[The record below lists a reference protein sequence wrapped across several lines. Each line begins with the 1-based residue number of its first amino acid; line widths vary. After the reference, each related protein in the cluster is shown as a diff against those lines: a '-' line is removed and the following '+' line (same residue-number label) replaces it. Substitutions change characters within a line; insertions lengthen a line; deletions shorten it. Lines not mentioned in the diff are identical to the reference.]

1 MQVKSKKEI
10 YDIAMY
16 EITQKKLLAPNIYY
30 MEVYAP
36 RVAASA
42 LPGQFVIVR
51 TGELGE
57 RIPLTVVD
65 YDREKGTVA
74 IVVQIVGASS
84 RKICALEQN
93 DCFTDF
99 VGPLGHPSEFVH
111 ESDEELRSKKRLFI
125 AGGVGAA
132 PVYPQVKWLR
142 ERGASADV
150 IIGGKTQDFI
160 LLEKEMEVL
169 GATLHIA
176 TDDGSRGYHG
186 LVTGLFKQLMDSGA
200 RFDQVIAIG
209 PMIMMKF
216 AALATKE
223 YGIPTIASLNSM
235 MVDGTGMCGACRVT
249 VGGKVRFTCVDG
261 PEFDAHQVDF
271 DLAMR
276 RGAMFREEEK
286 ERDCRC
292 MEQLADKA
300 ANNQ

>member
-1 MQVKSKKEI
+1 
-10 YDIAMY
+10 MY
-16 EITQKKLLAPNIYY
+16 EIVEQRLLAPNIFY
-30 MEVYAP
+30 MDVLAP

-57 RIPLTVVD
+57 RIPLTIVD
-65 YDREKGTVA
+65 YDKEKGTVA
-74 IVVQIVGASS
+74 IVIQVVGASS
-84 RKICALEQN
+84 RKICALKKG
-93 DCFTDF
+93 DYFTDF

-111 ESDEELRSKKRLFI
+111 ESDEELRAKKRLFI

-150 IIGGKTQDFI
+150 IIGGKTKDFI
-160 LLEKEMEVL
+160 LLDKEMEAL
-169 GATLHIA
+169 GAQVYIA

-186 LVTGLFKQLMDSGA
+186 LVTGLFKELMESGHKY
-200 RFDQVIAIG
+200 DQVIAIG

-223 YGIPTIASLNSM
+223 YGINTVASLNSM

-249 VGGKVRFTCVDG
+249 VGGQVRFTCVDG

-276 RGAMFREEEK
+276 RSGMYRDVEK
-286 ERDCRC
+286 IRDCQC
-292 MEQLADKA
+292 MDELSEKTV
-300 ANNQ
+300 

>member
-1 MQVKSKKEI
+1 
-10 YDIAMY
+10 MY
-16 EITQKKLLAPNIYY
+16 EITQKRLLAPNIYY
-30 MEVYAP
+30 MEVFAP

-74 IVVQIVGASS
+74 IVIQIVGASS
-84 RKICALEQN
+84 RKICALAQG

-111 ESDEELRSKKRLFI
+111 ETDEELRAKSRLFI

-160 LLEKEMEVL
+160 LLADEMEAL
-169 GATLHIA
+169 GAKVHIA

-186 LVTGLFKQLMDSGA
+186 LVTGLFKELMEQG
-200 RFDQVIAIG
+200 RHFDQVIAIG

-223 YGIPTIASLNSM
+223 YGIPTVASLNSM

-249 VGGKVRFTCVDG
+249 VGGQVRFTCVDG

-276 RGAMFREEEK
+276 RGAMFRDMEK

-292 MEQLADKA
+292 MEQLSKTV
-300 ANNQ
+300 